1 MPEIRMRPKHQVT
14 LPASIVREANIQAD
28 DRLTV
33 SLVNGSIII
42 TPKIK
47 DNRRDDVMAYAGLFR
62 GAWGDTPQGVDETM
76 HNLRAEWKR

>member
-14 LPASIVREANIQAD
+14 LPASIVREANIQLD

-33 SLVNGSIII
+33 SLVNGSIVI
-42 TPKIK
+42 TPKIN

-62 GAWGDTPQGVDETM
+62 GAWGETPQAVEQSM
-76 HNLRAEWKR
+76 HELRAEWKR